1 MNNLYKYVQLQ
12 TIVLMTLWS
21 LQIMSMYD
29 LSSKFESFYNDCVVL
44 SQTEQTNLYS
54 KKDLNIQRLKDGLK
68 EYNKEN
74 NTSYSIVETC
84 VQGSVAMSTVVQ
96 NEDGDY
102 DIDVAVVFDK
112 STLGD
117 KGAQATRNLVAN
129 ALQRKTKQFNSKPEI
144 KTSCVR
150 IKYSDGYHI
159 DFAIYRRHYDSENN
173 RWIYEHAG
181 TTWTEREIR
190 GLTTWFT
197 EQNAASNGKLRKVVR
212 LSKMFCKSRDTWKNM
227 PSGLLQTV
235 LCDEKLQDS
244 YDRIDEMFY
253 YTMKEIVVR
262 LETDVSVAAP
272 VDNGRDLTPRQIDTQ
287 RMTNWK
293 NRLKSKLEDLNVLF
307 KGDCTREDALQA
319 WYGFFNHDFWD
330 EQPSESSNYSQSST
344 LIIKSVRSFSD
355 TEQFIEDLY
364 PVNLSYSCR
373 MSCHVSGDGWRPKL
387 LSEFLSLLR
396 CYLPHNFEI
405 RCVMEYT
412 NCPPPYKIFWKVKN
426 VGPEAERRN
435 QLRGQIEEKGK
446 SIVEHSR
453 FFGNHYIECYIIKDG
468 VCVAKTR
475 VDIPIA
481 R

>member
-1 MNNLYKYVQLQ
+1 
-12 TIVLMTLWS
+12 
-21 LQIMSMYD
+21 MSMYD
-29 LSSKFESFYNDCVVL
+29 LSFKFASFYNDSVVL
-44 SQTEQTNLYS
+44 SQAKQTNLHS

-68 EYNKEN
+68 EYNEEN
-74 NTSYSIVETC
+74 NTSYSIAKTC

-117 KGAQATRNLVAN
+117 KGAQATRNMVAN
-129 ALQRKTKQFNSKPEI
+129 ALQRKTKQFNAEPEV

-159 DFAIYRRHYDSENN
+159 DFAIYRRHYDTENK

-181 TTWTEREIR
+181 TTWTERELKD
-190 GLTTWFT
+190 LTKWFA
-197 EQNAASNGKLRKVVR
+197 EQNKASNGKLRKVVR

-244 YDRIDEMFY
+244 YDRIDELFY

-287 RMTNWK
+287 KMTNWK
-293 NRLKSKLEDLNVLF
+293 NRLKSKLEDLDVLF
-307 KGDCTREDALQA
+307 KGDCTKEDALQA
-319 WYGFFNHDFWD
+319 WYGFFNHDFWN
-330 EQPSESSNYSQSST
+330 EQLSESSNYSQFST

-364 PVNLSYSCR
+364 PVNLSYSCKI
-373 MSCHVSGDGWRPKL
+373 SCYVSGDGWRPKL

-396 CYLPHNFEI
+396 RYLPLNFEI

-435 QLRGQIEEKGK
+435 QLRGQIVEKGK
-446 SIVEHSR
+446 TLVEHSR
-453 FFGNHYIECYIIKDG
+453 FFGNHYIECYIIKNG
-468 VCVAKTR
+468 VCVAKSR
-475 VDIPIA
+475 IDIPIG

>member
-1 MNNLYKYVQLQ
+1 
-12 TIVLMTLWS
+12 
-21 LQIMSMYD
+21 MSMYD
-29 LSSKFESFYNDCVVL
+29 LSSKFASFYNDSVVL
-44 SQTEQTNLYS
+44 SQAKQTNLHS

-68 EYNKEN
+68 EYNEEN
-74 NTSYSIVETC
+74 NTSYSIADTC

-117 KGAQATRNLVAN
+117 KGAQATRNMVAN
-129 ALQRKTKQFNSKPEI
+129 ALQRKTKQFNAEPEV

-159 DFAIYRRHYDSENN
+159 DFAIYRRHYDTENK

-181 TTWTEREIR
+181 TTWTERELID
-190 GLTTWFT
+190 LTKWFT
-197 EQNAASNGKLRKVVR
+197 EQNKASNGNLRKVVR

-244 YDRIDEMFY
+244 YDRIDELFY

-272 VDNGRDLTPRQIDTQ
+272 VDNGRNLTPRQIDTQ
-287 RMTNWK
+287 KMTNWK
-293 NRLKSKLEDLNVLF
+293 NRLKSKLEDLDVLF
-307 KGDCTREDALQA
+307 KGDCTKEDALQA
-319 WYGFFNHDFWD
+319 WYGFFNHDFWN
-330 EQPSESSNYSQSST
+330 EQLSESSNYSQFST

-364 PVNLSYSCR
+364 PVNLSYSCKI
-373 MSCHVSGDGWRPKL
+373 SCYVSGDGWRPKL

-396 CYLPHNFEI
+396 RYLPHNFEI

-435 QLRGQIEEKGK
+435 QLRGQIVENGK
-446 SIVEHSR
+446 TLVEHSR
-453 FFGNHYIECYIIKDG
+453 FFGNHYIECYIIKNG
-468 VCVAKTR
+468 VCVAKSR
-475 VDIPIA
+475 IDIPIG

>member
-1 MNNLYKYVQLQ
+1 
-12 TIVLMTLWS
+12 
-21 LQIMSMYD
+21 MSMYD

-197 EQNAASNGKLRKVVR
+197 EQNAASNGKLRKEVR

>member
-1 MNNLYKYVQLQ
+1 
-12 TIVLMTLWS
+12 
-21 LQIMSMYD
+21 MSMYD
-29 LSSKFESFYNDCVVL
+29 LSSKFASFYNDSVVL
-44 SQTEQTNLYS
+44 SQAKQTNLHS

-68 EYNKEN
+68 EYNEEN
-74 NTSYSIVETC
+74 NTFYSIAETC

-117 KGAQATRNLVAN
+117 KGAQATRNMVAN
-129 ALQRKTKQFNSKPEI
+129 ALQRKTKQFNAEPEV

-159 DFAIYRRHYDSENN
+159 DFAIYRRHYDTENK

-181 TTWTEREIR
+181 TTWTERELKD
-190 GLTTWFT
+190 LTKWFT
-197 EQNAASNGKLRKVVR
+197 EQNKASNGKLRKVVR

-244 YDRIDEMFY
+244 YDRIDELFY

-262 LETDVSVAAP
+262 LETDVSVVAP
-272 VDNGRDLTPRQIDTQ
+272 VDNGRNLTPRQIDTQ
-287 RMTNWK
+287 KMTNWK
-293 NRLKSKLEDLNVLF
+293 NRLKSKLEDLDVLF
-307 KGDCTREDALQA
+307 KGDCTKEDALQA
-319 WYGFFNHDFWD
+319 WYGFFNHDFWN
-330 EQPSESSNYSQSST
+330 EQLSESSNYSQFST

-364 PVNLSYSCR
+364 PVNLSYSCKI
-373 MSCHVSGDGWRPKL
+373 SCYVSGDGWRPKL

-396 CYLPHNFEI
+396 RYLPHNFEI

-435 QLRGQIEEKGK
+435 QLRGQIVEKGK
-446 SIVEHSR
+446 TLVEHSR
-453 FFGNHYIECYIIKDG
+453 FFGNHYIECYIIKNG
-468 VCVAKTR
+468 VCVAKSR
-475 VDIPIA
+475 IDIPIG